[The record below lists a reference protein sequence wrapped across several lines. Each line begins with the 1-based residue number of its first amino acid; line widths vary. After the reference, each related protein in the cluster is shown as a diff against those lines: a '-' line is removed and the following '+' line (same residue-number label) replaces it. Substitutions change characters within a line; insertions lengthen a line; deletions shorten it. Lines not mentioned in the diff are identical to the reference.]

1 VVGVTVAA
9 SSVTQDFA
17 MALDAVVLIA
27 AGSAGVVSEDEVLR
41 GAAQDFAAALT
52 LIPAD
57 FMVAVVDSI
66 VVVVDSMVVVVDSTV
81 AADFTGV
88 ADTDNRVSWQTP
100 RRVANLQNEP
110 GPAANAAGLP
120 FYETDALRPQLE

>member
-41 GAAQDFAAALT
+41 GAAQDFAAVLT
-52 LIPAD
+52 LMPAD
-57 FMVAVVDSI
+57 FMVAVVDSM
-66 VVVVDSMVVVVDSTV
+66 VVVVDSMVVVDSTV

>member
-1 VVGVTVAA
+1 
-9 SSVTQDFA
+9 

-52 LIPAD
+52 LMPAD
-57 FMVAVVDSI
+57 FMVAVVDSM
-66 VVVVDSMVVVVDSTV
+66 VVVDS
-81 AADFTGV
+81 TGV

-100 RRVANLQNEP
+100 RRVANLQMNQ
-110 GPAANAAGLP
+110 G
-120 FYETDALRPQLE
+120 R